1 MRNGA
6 CGADGWTSGGH
17 VVVAAALATL
27 PFSPAGLADGFG
39 EGSLR
44 PAVAGFTPTTG
55 SPAARLLPRARLCG
69 LQVAVYPPAAI
80 IAALARERNP
90 DAPPRTTRKMLAKE
104 ILPAHSLTERG
115 LAAVVRRTRRRMI
128 SRDSAPDAPSPARC
142 SVRRSMPFMPGVG
155 VEPTRPRGPRILSPL
170 RLPFRHPGD
179 IQKKIAPPGPDRMA
193 PPNESPPSHRADRPS
208 SVTAFIG
215 MPQAIRALRA
225 QASRSAR
232 STRDRCERGR
242 SRARPRPS

>member
-69 LQVAVYPPAAI
+69 LQMAVYPPAAI

-104 ILPAHSLTERG
+104 ILPAHSLSDRARACCGRQASATSNDLARLRTGCTLSGAMLCAEKHAVHARGGGRTHTASRPEDFKSVQGRRIGPQGTEK
-115 LAAVVRRTRRRMI
+115 
-128 SRDSAPDAPSPARC
+128 RC
-142 SVRRSMPFMPGVG
+142 VSMPCP
-155 VEPTRPRGPRILSPL
+155 
-170 RLPFRHPGD
+170 
-179 IQKKIAPPGPDRMA
+179 
-193 PPNESPPSHRADRPS
+193 
-208 SVTAFIG
+208 
-215 MPQAIRALRA
+215 
-225 QASRSAR
+225 ASFQHLSAR
-232 STRDRCERGR
+232 VRTLP
-242 SRARPRPS
+242 RAFMTTL